1 MPFRACAPDKENG
14 MNVIRASIQCIAA
27 VCLLVSLLECAAGD
41 SALDDSVK
49 AVMGLAVASSVV
61 RALAN
66 AISLL

>member
-1 MPFRACAPDKENG
+1 
-14 MNVIRASIQCIAA
+14 MNAIRASIQCIAA